1 MIFLS
6 RPVRLGFALRL
17 VSGIVPFIIARGLER
32 RGRKQLIRIYMK
44 LFNLP
49 TWLTLSRIGITPVI
63 IGLLYFPNKVT
74 CLVAAILYV
83 AASISDY
90 VDGKMARRY
99 GQVTSFGKFLDPL
112 ADKVLNCS
120 ILIMLTY
127 LQWIPAW
134 VVIVIIF
141 RELMVTG
148 LRAIA
153 ADEGYVMAAD
163 RFGKFKTVLQSI
175 AIVPLSLHFEWFGV
189 DLVPAGEV
197 FLYLA
202 LVLTVFSGGKYLYD
216 FYNYWVGVQAEQ
228 AVLAQAASAG
238 DADVGD
244 AAERKTDDGR

>member
-1 MIFLS
+1 
-6 RPVRLGFALRL
+6 
-17 VSGIVPFIIARGLER
+17 
-32 RGRKQLIRIYMK
+32 MK

-63 IGLLYFPNKVT
+63 IALLYFPNKIT
-74 CLVAAILYV
+74 CLIAAILYI

-90 VDGKMARRY
+90 VDGKVARSY

-127 LQWIPAW
+127 LHWIPAW
-134 VVIVIIF
+134 IVIIIIF

-163 RFGKFKTVLQSI
+163 RFGKLKTVLQSF
-175 AIVPLSLHFEWFGV
+175 AIVPLSLHYPWFGIN
-189 DLVPAGEV
+189 LVPIGEV
-197 FLYLA
+197 LLYAA

-216 FYNYWVGVQAEQ
+216 FYNYWVGIQKNESLDENARARTSPGEF
-228 AVLAQAASAG
+228 SRDAG
-238 DADVGD
+238 PG
-244 AAERKTDDGR
+244 EE

>member
-1 MIFLS
+1 MAGLWALTYHFWIF
-6 RPVRLGFALRL
+6 
-17 VSGIVPFIIARGLER
+17 
-32 RGRKQLIRIYMK
+32 MK

-63 IGLLYFPNKVT
+63 IVLLYFPNKIS
-74 CLVAAILYV
+74 CLIATILYI

-90 VDGKMARRY
+90 IDGNMARRY

-120 ILIMLTY
+120 ILIMMTY

-134 VVIVIIF
+134 LVIIIIF

-163 RFGKFKTVLQSI
+163 KFGKLKTVLQSF
-175 AIVPLSLHFEWFGV
+175 AIVPLTLHHEWFGIS
-189 DLVPAGEV
+189 LVWVGEIL
-197 FLYLA
+197 LYAALA
-202 LVLTVFSGGKYLYD
+202 LTVFSGGKYLYD
-216 FYNYWVGVQAEQ
+216 FYKYWRGIQPVPESMSEKACNTENR
-228 AVLAQAASAG
+228 
-238 DADVGD
+238 
-244 AAERKTDDGR
+244 E

>member
-1 MIFLS
+1 
-6 RPVRLGFALRL
+6 
-17 VSGIVPFIIARGLER
+17 
-32 RGRKQLIRIYMK
+32 MK

-63 IGLLYFPNKVT
+63 IILLYFPNKIT
-74 CLVAAILYV
+74 CLIAVILYI

-120 ILIMLTY
+120 ILIMFTY
-127 LQWIPAW
+127 LQWVPAW
-134 VVIVIIF
+134 VVIIIIF

-163 RFGKFKTVLQSI
+163 RFGKLKTVLQSC
-175 AIVPLSLHFEWFGV
+175 AIVPLGLHYEWFGIN
-189 DLVPAGEV
+189 LVPVGEV
-197 FLYLA
+197 LLYAA

-216 FYNYWVGVQAEQ
+216 FYKYWAGMQEQRDAGPEAAE
-228 AVLAQAASAG
+228 SAG
-238 DADVGD
+238 EADCKSAGNEPEN
-244 AAERKTDDGR
+244 AG

>member
-1 MIFLS
+1 
-6 RPVRLGFALRL
+6 
-17 VSGIVPFIIARGLER
+17 
-32 RGRKQLIRIYMK
+32 MK

-63 IGLLYFPNKVT
+63 IVLLYFPNKIT
-74 CLVAAILYV
+74 CLVAALLYV

-120 ILIMLTY
+120 ILIMFTY
-127 LQWIPAW
+127 LQWVPAW
-134 VVIVIIF
+134 LVIIIIF

-163 RFGKFKTVLQSI
+163 RFGKLKTVLQSF
-175 AIVPLSLHFEWFGV
+175 AIVPLTLRFEWFGIN
-189 DLVPAGEV
+189 LVPIGEV
-197 FLYLA
+197 LLYAA

-216 FYNYWVGVQAEQ
+216 FYSYWVEIQEKRDAE
-228 AVLAQAASAG
+228 AKNAESARVEEAAGENETQSA
-238 DADVGD
+238 
-244 AAERKTDDGR
+244 E

>member
-1 MIFLS
+1 
-6 RPVRLGFALRL
+6 
-17 VSGIVPFIIARGLER
+17 
-32 RGRKQLIRIYMK
+32 MK

-63 IGLLYFPNKVT
+63 IVLLYFPNKIS
-74 CLVAAILYV
+74 CLIATILYI

-90 VDGKMARRY
+90 IDGNMARRY

-120 ILIMLTY
+120 ILIMMTY

-134 VVIVIIF
+134 LVIIIIF

-163 RFGKFKTVLQSI
+163 KFGKLKTVLQSF
-175 AIVPLSLHFEWFGV
+175 AIVPLTLHHEWFGIS
-189 DLVPAGEV
+189 LVWIGEIL
-197 FLYLA
+197 LYTA

-216 FYNYWVGVQAEQ
+216 FYKYWRDIQPMSDSIPEKACNTEN
-228 AVLAQAASAG
+228 
-238 DADVGD
+238 
-244 AAERKTDDGR
+244 EE

>member
-1 MIFLS
+1 
-6 RPVRLGFALRL
+6 
-17 VSGIVPFIIARGLER
+17 
-32 RGRKQLIRIYMK
+32 MK

-63 IGLLYFPNKVT
+63 IVLLYFPNKIS
-74 CLVAAILYV
+74 CLIATVLYM

-120 ILIMLTY
+120 ILIMMTY
-127 LQWIPAW
+127 LQWVPAW
-134 VVIVIIF
+134 VVIIIIF

-163 RFGKFKTVLQSI
+163 KFGKLKTVLQGF
-175 AIVPLSLHFEWFGV
+175 AIVPLILHHDLFGV
-189 DLVPAGEV
+189 SLVWIGEIL
-197 FLYLA
+197 LYAA

-216 FYNYWVGVQAEQ
+216 FYKYWRDNQPQNVVQEK
-228 AVLAQAASAG
+228 
-238 DADVGD
+238 DADTE
-244 AAERKTDDGR
+244 AKE